1 MAVVSDGVPVVCLCD
16 HRAGASHINVA
27 AHGGQYGVWF
37 AESEPGPVL
46 TGGVFS
52 NQTVSA
58 VAFIAGRHAQGP
70 LIVVGVTATQGPAP
84 ASGPL
89 FSNVGYAG
97 SRSIYLACALCF
109 AR

>member
-1 MAVVSDGVPVVCLCD
+1 MWTPCTKVACSVTAVRCLLQPC
-16 HRAGASHINVA
+16 RAGASHINIA

-46 TGGVFS
+46 AGGVFS

-58 VAFIAGRHAQGP
+58 VAFVAGHHAQGP
-70 LIVVGVTATQGPAP
+70 LIVVGVNATQGPAP

-89 FSNVGYAG
+89 FSNVG
-97 SRSIYLACALCF
+97 
-109 AR
+109 